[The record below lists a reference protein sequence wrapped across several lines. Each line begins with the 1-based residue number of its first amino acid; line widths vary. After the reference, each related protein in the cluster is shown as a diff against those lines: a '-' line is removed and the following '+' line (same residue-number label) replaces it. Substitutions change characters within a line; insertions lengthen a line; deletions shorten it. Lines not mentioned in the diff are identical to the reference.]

1 MKKCF
6 ALLPIAALAL
16 ASCSNSEDLV
26 QNAPQDGAVDV
37 LQIRPAVD
45 GMTRGESW
53 TDANFTS
60 FFLTTSGKFQTSSTE
75 VNSASAA
82 AFSGATVAKSA
93 TDGKWYINGATAP
106 YYWPSKS
113 AVSDFLAYNVAAGA
127 YEAKTDAD
135 QQKDIVVAYNP
146 GGKASDFVAGVPLYF
161 RHILSQIVFKADNK
175 DKNDVQIKIAGIRL
189 NNIYSKGTFT
199 LPTASTESGLGYTPW
214 SEVNTAANYLKQDPS
229 AAITLTDGDAQS
241 ISLIDPQMLIPQDLS
256 AIATDLAAGTGTY
269 LSVLIQVQ
277 DLRASAT
284 TDKQKALYPVIG
296 DTESLSDQGYAWA
309 AVNLNTVWEA
319 GKKYIYTLHFS
330 KDGFGKVDPKQ
341 EDGGTPDPAGD
352 DPEDPKPGDDI
363 VDSPV
368 ELILDVNVVDWT
380 EVGEEHT
387 M

>member
-53 TDANFTS
+53 TDANFGS
-60 FFLTTSGKFQTSSTE
+60 FFLTTSGKFQLSSTE

-82 AFSGATVAKSA
+82 AFAGAAVVKSA

-113 AVSDFLAYNVAAGA
+113 AESDFLAYNVNAGA

-214 SEVNTAANYLKQDPS
+214 SEVNAAANYLKQDPS

-256 AIATDLAAGTGTY
+256 AITTDLKTGAGTY
-269 LSVLIQVQ
+269 LSVLIQVMGK
-277 DLRASAT
+277 DGEGNFT
-284 TDKQKALYPVIG
+284 TKLYP
-296 DTESLSDQGYAWA
+296 TEASSSTTGYAWA

-341 EDGGTPDPAGD
+341 DDGGTTDPTDDGD
-352 DPEDPKPGDDI
+352 PSTDDPKPGDDI